1 MCNHQQ
7 KLVNLVNHLLINH
20 FTRRN
25 MKKLLYTFFAT
36 FLALGAIAQSDIEP
50 IMLDDIHYYMSDRD
64 STNNFFI
71 KHFGARPMAQQ
82 PVNPFQFIDFLLV
95 RPGQSTINVSSKGPF
110 PGMRVRDPK
119 RWNRTQIEP
128 SPDLPPMYGMD
139 WLAFCTKNL
148 KKAIAKLKKEGIVFI
163 NEKFRLPGD
172 PAAKAAML
180 WGPDYN
186 RIVIVERKN
195 DSGITPFGIDHIQ
208 YMVEDLE
215 ANVKFFS
222 EVYQGK
228 VVSRSAQVVTML
240 VGGHTFVLA
249 TPEGMGHDRNKVARR
264 SPEFFRYGVDHL
276 GFMYKDIRPAFENAK
291 AKNYPFALDPTR
303 MQYNDAPT
311 VYTFAITSTPDGM
324 QMEMYQED
332 GRTAARTEYLHKQ

>member
-1 MCNHQQ
+1 M
-7 KLVNLVNHLLINH
+7 L
-20 FTRRN
+20 FTRLTQSN
-25 MKKLLYTFFAT
+25 MKKLFYTIFAAL
-36 FLALGAIAQSDIEP
+36 LAFGAAAQDDIAP

-64 STNNFFI
+64 STNRFFI

-82 PVNPFQFIDFLLV
+82 PINPFQFIDFLLV
-95 RPGQSTINVSSKGPF
+95 RPGQSTINVSSRGPF

-128 SPDLPPMYGMD
+128 SPDLPPMYGMY
-139 WLAFCTKNL
+139 WLAFSTKNL
-148 KKAIAKLKKEGIVFI
+148 KKAIAKLKKGGIVFI
-163 NEKFRLPGD
+163 NENFKLPAE
-172 PAAKAAML
+172 PSAKAAVL

-195 DSGITPFGIDHIQ
+195 DSGITPFGIDHLQ
-208 YMVEDLE
+208 YIVEDLE
-215 ANVKFFS
+215 ANIKFFS

-228 VVSRSAQVVTML
+228 VINRSEQVATML

-249 TPEGMGHDRNKVARR
+249 TPEGMGLDRSKVARR
-264 SPEFFRYGVDHL
+264 SPDFFRYGIDHL

-291 AKNYPFALDPTR
+291 AKGYFFALDPTR
-303 MQYNDAPT
+303 MQYYDAPT

-332 GRTAARTEYLHKQ
+332 GRTTARTRYLDR